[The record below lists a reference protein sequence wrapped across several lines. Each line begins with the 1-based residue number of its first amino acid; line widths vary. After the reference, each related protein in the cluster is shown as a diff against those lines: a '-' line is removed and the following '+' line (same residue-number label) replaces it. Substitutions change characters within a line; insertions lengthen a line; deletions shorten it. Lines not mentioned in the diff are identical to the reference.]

1 MSYNDFIEFIQR
13 TDVKFNFETVVK
25 CCTTIIEI
33 DFDSIEQK
41 DYQLIKDFFTTAS
54 SLKLIPKEYNKQI
67 DELLEKF

>member
-67 DELLEKF
+67 DELLEKI